1 MYQGLAFLAELGGGL
16 TAAIASMILE
26 SSAIRLR
33 KVLCFIVV
41 RNKMRA
47 DKKLNS
53 GVEFGSTRRSRASCP
68 PPRWS
73 HSSRAGSSK
82 SIALAT
88 HLRDSVATPGRV
100 SLASS

>member
-1 MYQGLAFLAELGGGL
+1 MRQRLALIIEWGGGL
-16 TAAIASMILE
+16 TAAIASMTFE

-33 KVLCFIVV
+33 NAFCFIVV

-73 HSSRAGSSK
+73 QASLAGSSK
-82 SIALAT
+82 SRALAT
-88 HLRDSVATPGRV
+88 HLRDSGATPGRV
-100 SLASS
+100 SLVRV